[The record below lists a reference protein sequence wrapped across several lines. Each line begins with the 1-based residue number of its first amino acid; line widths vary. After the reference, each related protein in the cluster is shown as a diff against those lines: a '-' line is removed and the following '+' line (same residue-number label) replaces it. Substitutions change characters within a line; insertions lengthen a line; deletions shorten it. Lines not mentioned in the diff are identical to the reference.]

1 LAADLPKGWTDTQSC
16 AVPGDGLGD
25 FVGVGLFE
33 GVGDLGGVGLL
44 EGVGLLLG
52 VGDLEGV
59 GLLLPGDEADGDA
72 DVGSGADGLDDVG
85 PLGLEAA
92 VLVLLLGEGALGVT
106 ERDGLGEFLWTAVST
121 AFFGRWPHF
130 AAGAS
135 AALAGVLTAKIPKTP
150 ADSTLAP
157 ASAPRPAPR
166 RVVNTI

>member
-1 LAADLPKGWTDTQSC
+1 
-16 AVPGDGLGD
+16 
-25 FVGVGLFE
+25 VGVGLFV
-33 GVGDLGGVGLL
+33 GVGDLVGVGLL
-44 EGVGLLLG
+44 VGVGDLDGVGLLLG
-52 VGDLEGV
+52 VGLLVGV
-59 GLLLPGDEADGDA
+59 EADGDA
-72 DVGSGADGLDDVG
+72 DVGSDADGLDDVG
-85 PLGLEAA
+85 PLGLAA
-92 VLVLLLGEGALGVT
+92 VVLVLLLGEGALGVT